1 MNPQQSAQFN
11 IGMIIRH
18 RIFDYS
24 GVIADV
30 DPEFNLSEVWYTS
43 MARSAPPKDAPWYY
57 VLVDG
62 SQQNTYVA
70 ERNLQ
75 LDDSLAPVRHP
86 AIEEYFQG
94 FADGCYRPRETR
106 M

>member
-1 MNPQQSAQFN
+1 MTQQQTAQFN

-18 RIFDYS
+18 RKYDYR

-30 DPEFNLSEVWYTS
+30 DPEFNQSEEWYKR
-43 MARSAPPKDAPWYY
+43 MAESNPPRNAPWYH

-62 SQQNTYVA
+62 GRQNTYVA

-86 AIEEYFQG
+86 AIEHYFEG
-94 FADGCYRPRETR
+94 FADGYYRPRETR